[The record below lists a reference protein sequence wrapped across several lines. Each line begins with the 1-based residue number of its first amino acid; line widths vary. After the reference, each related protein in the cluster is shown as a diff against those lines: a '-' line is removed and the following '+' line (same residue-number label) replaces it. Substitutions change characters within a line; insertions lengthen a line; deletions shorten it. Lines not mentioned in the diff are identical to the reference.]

1 MDRLAV
7 IGGTLG
13 LFTGFSIISGIEVI
27 TRNEHPSNT
36 HPSNSSQIIYFLIK
50 LVLGMLESPKKSREK
65 VDKKE
70 LAAGL

>member
-1 MDRLAV
+1 MNIQV
-7 IGGTLG
+7 
-13 LFTGFSIISGIEVI
+13 
-27 TRNEHPSNT
+27 T
-36 HPSNSSQIIYFLIK
+36 HPSKSPQIIYFLIK